1 MINILIQWA
10 TLASPIISVVAIIVA
25 LCVARSSS
33 KDAQK
38 QITAIHNLLDV
49 FVAANNLDIV
59 EAQRKYQR
67 QLAELDR
74 QIEAAQFDVDTVY
87 PFVGGSLID
96 KIEASKEK
104 QGQINRLN
112 GLLAKRKEIE
122 TNLSL
127 IDDYIKKA
135 TGKDI
140 V

>member
-1 MINILIQWA
+1 MECWIQWA
-10 TLASPIISVVAIIVA
+10 TLVSPIISVVAIIVA

-49 FVAANNLDIV
+49 FVAVNNLDIV

-74 QIEAAQFDVDTVY
+74 QIEDAQFNVDTVY
-87 PFVGGSLID
+87 PFVGGALID
-96 KIEASKEK
+96 KIEAAQEK

-112 GLLAKRKEIE
+112 SLLAKRKEIE

-135 TGKDI
+135 AGKDI
-140 V
+140 I

>member
-1 MINILIQWA
+1 MECWIQWA
-10 TLASPIISVVAIIVA
+10 TLVSPIISVVAIIVA

-33 KDAQK
+33 KDAQT

-49 FVAANNLDIV
+49 FVAVNNLDIV

-74 QIEAAQFDVDTVY
+74 QIEDAQFDVDTVY
-87 PFVGGSLID
+87 PFVGGALID
-96 KIEASKEK
+96 KIEAAQEK

-112 GLLAKRKEIE
+112 SLLAKRKEIE

-135 TGKDI
+135 TKD
-140 V
+140 

>member
-1 MINILIQWA
+1 MECWIQWA
-10 TLASPIISVVAIIVA
+10 TLVSPIISVVAIIVA

-33 KDAQK
+33 KDAQR

-74 QIEAAQFDVDTVY
+74 QIEYAKFKVETVY
-87 PFVGGSLID
+87 PFVGGAKIHQIAAAQE
-96 KIEASKEK
+96 KIEQMEHLD
-104 QGQINRLN
+104 Q
-112 GLLAKRKEIE
+112 LLAKRKEIE

-135 TGKDI
+135 IK
-140 V
+140 